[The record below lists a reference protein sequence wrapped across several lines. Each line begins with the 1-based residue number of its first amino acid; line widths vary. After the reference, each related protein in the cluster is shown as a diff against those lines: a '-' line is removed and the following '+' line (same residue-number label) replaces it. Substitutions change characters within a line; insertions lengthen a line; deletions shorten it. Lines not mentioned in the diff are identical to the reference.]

1 MGIFHIYIYTWLI
14 VVKDAIN
21 QQQWEYDSYILVGG
35 LEHDFYFP
43 FRIWDV
49 ILPIDELIFF
59 KMVKSPPTSFQLV
72 LIELLQSFFLLI
84 FPDVC

>member
-1 MGIFHIYIYTWLI
+1 M
-14 VVKDAIN
+14 VKDAIN
-21 QQQWEYDSYILVGG
+21 QQQWEYDSYILVVG

-49 ILPIDELIFF
+49 ILSIDELIFF

-72 LIELLQSFFLLI
+72 LIELLQSFFLFFLLN